1 MRSDFLNPNSS
12 KFGDGADIIDE
23 AMPLQYKEKIS
34 LLVDQGAAGA
44 IRSALTIADSGTHF
58 LVPALTSGTQLIV
71 LPEVA
76 SENVGFTCK
85 FTMIGTAAQVF
96 SVDTAA
102 SADKIITEEPD
113 GDGTVTLNVSADG
126 FNFTAAALKGA
137 SFRVTMISDTAAT
150 AFVVSDLVSAIAAGT
165 GEHVAE

>member
-1 MRSDFLNPNSS
+1 MRSDFLNPNSN

-85 FTMIGTAAQVF
+85 FTMIDTAAQVF

-113 GDGTVTLNVSADG
+113 GDGTGTLNVSADG
-126 FNFTAAALKGA
+126 FNFTASAVKGS
-137 SFRVTMISDTAAT
+137 SFRITMISATAAT
-150 AFVVSDLVSAIAAGT
+150 AFVISDLVCGLAAGT
-165 GEHVAE
+165 GAHVAE

>member
-1 MRSDFLNPNSS
+1 MRSDFLNPNSN

-44 IRSALTIADSGTHF
+44 RRSALTMADSGTHF
-58 LVPALTSGTQLIV
+58 IVPALTSGTQLIV
-71 LPEVA
+71 LPAVEA
-76 SENVGFTCK
+76 ANVGFTCK
-85 FTMIGTAAQVF
+85 FTMIGTAAQIF

-102 SADKIITEEPD
+102 SADKIITAEPD
-113 GDGTVTLNVSADG
+113 GDGDYTIQGSADG

>member
-1 MRSDFLNPNSS
+1 MRSDFLNPNSN

-34 LLVDQGAAGA
+34 LLVDQGSATT
-44 IRSALTIADSGTHF
+44 IRSALTMADSGTHF
-58 LVPALTSGTQLIV
+58 IVPGLTSGAQSIT
-71 LPEVA
+71 LPAVEA
-76 SENVGFTCK
+76 ANVGFTCK
-85 FTMIGTAAQVF
+85 FTMIGTAAQIF

-113 GDGTVTLNVSADG
+113 GDGTGTLNVSADG

>member
-1 MRSDFLNPNSS
+1 MRSDFINPNSI

-44 IRSALTIADSGTHF
+44 IRSALTMADSGTHF
-58 LVPALTSGTQLIV
+58 IVPALTSGTQYIT
-71 LPEVA
+71 LPAVS

-85 FTMIGTAAQVF
+85 FTMIDTAAQVF

-102 SADKIITEEPD
+102 SADKIITAEPD
-113 GDGTVTLNVSADG
+113 GDGTHTLNVSADG
-126 FNFTAAALKGA
+126 FNFTASAVKGA
-137 SFRVTMISDTAAT
+137 SFRITMISATAAT
-150 AFVVSDLVSAIAAGT
+150 AFVVSDIVSGLAAGT

>member
-1 MRSDFLNPNSS
+1 MRSDFINPNSS

-34 LLVDQGAAGA
+34 LLVDQAAAGA
-44 IRSALTIADSGTHF
+44 IRSALTMADSGTHF
-58 LVPALTSGTQLIV
+58 IVPALTSGTQYIT
-71 LPEVA
+71 LPAVS

-85 FTMIGTAAQVF
+85 FTMIDTAAQVF

-102 SADKIITEEPD
+102 SADKIITAEPD
-113 GDGTVTLNVSADG
+113 GDGTHTLNVSADG
-126 FNFTAAALKGA
+126 FNFTASAVKGA
-137 SFRVTMISDTAAT
+137 SFRITMISATAAT
-150 AFVVSDLVSAIAAGT
+150 AFVVSDIVSGLAAGT

>member
-1 MRSDFLNPNSS
+1 MRSDFINPNSS

-44 IRSALTIADSGTHF
+44 IRSALTMADSGTHF
-58 LVPALTSGTQLIV
+58 IVPALTSGTQYIT
-71 LPEVA
+71 LPAVS

-85 FTMIGTAAQVF
+85 FTMIDTAAQVF

-102 SADKIITEEPD
+102 SADKIITAEPD
-113 GDGTVTLNVSADG
+113 GDGTHTLNVSADG
-126 FNFTAAALKGA
+126 FNFTASAVKGA
-137 SFRVTMISDTAAT
+137 SFRITMISATAAT
-150 AFVVSDLVSAIAAGT
+150 AFVVSDIVSGLAAGT